1 MKSRHS
7 NSLLFVW
14 RVAEVEAKHLNAP
27 ELEPVH
33 LLIGLAKT
41 VDLDL
46 PTLVSKNTADRDAI
60 LEELLREVRRL
71 RTVFSTAQVSA
82 KALRRKLRGTPL
94 DQRFRLPES
103 ESLHRSTAARKVF
116 ADAEHFAQL
125 SNSVVYP
132 AHLLHALLLNDDD
145 TREEAFQALGV
156 DKKRFLEVARREVV
170 PLHSG
175 QLPDPHTK
183 TTWN

>member
-1 MKSRHS
+1 MKSQHS
-7 NSLLFVW
+7 NSLLLVW
-14 RVAEVEAKHLNAP
+14 RVAEVEAKHLNAS

-46 PTLVSKNTADRDAI
+46 PTLVSKDTADRDAI

-71 RTVFSTAQVSA
+71 RTIFSTAQVSA
-82 KALRRKLRGTPL
+82 KALRRRLRGTPRN
-94 DQRFRLPES
+94 QRIRLPDS

-125 SNSVVYP
+125 SAGIVYP
-132 AHLLHALLLNDDD
+132 AHLLHALLLHDDP
-145 TREEAFQALGV
+145 TRETAFQALGINQ
-156 DKKRFLEVARREVV
+156 KRFLEVARREVV
-170 PLHSG
+170 PLPSR
-175 QLPDPHTK
+175 QFPDSRTK